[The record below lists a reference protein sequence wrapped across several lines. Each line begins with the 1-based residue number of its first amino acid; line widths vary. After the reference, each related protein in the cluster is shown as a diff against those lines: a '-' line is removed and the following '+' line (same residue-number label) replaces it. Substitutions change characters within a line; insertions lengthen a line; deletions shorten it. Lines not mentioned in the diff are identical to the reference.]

1 MTNINPRARKH
12 RVTVLRLNED
22 TLDSGGNPV
31 VKEEAIGIYWAKI
44 STRKGF
50 ETTAANQVH
59 AHLLYSVFLP
69 SDSLTRTITAKDKL
83 RFEGRTF
90 EIAYSQD
97 IDLNRYEI
105 EIGCKEIVK

>member
-1 MTNINPRARKH
+1 MKHINPRSRKH
-12 RVTVLRLNED
+12 RVTLLRINED

-31 VKEEAIGIYWAKI
+31 PTEEAIGVYWARI

-50 ETTAANQVH
+50 ESVSGNQVH
-59 AHLLYSVFLP
+59 AHLMYNVFLP

-90 EIAYSQD
+90 EIAYAQD
-97 IDLNRYEI
+97 IDLNQLEV
-105 EIGCKEIVK
+105 EIGCKEIVA